1 MFQRNFLNQEIKTIS
16 TIVTLIFLTRIHLT
30 SISLKLDIDYFT
42 CRNSCFQKLHEIN
55 SSRNANLLNYFLGDF
70 STQKQL
76 AQKVKEKYI
85 GRGRNKKENV
95 ALQRSILLNPI
106 QFMANTFMQGCFK
119 PDLNENPTHTNVQV
133 KKKMYVSTKYLF
145 GLSKGM
151 GNYGNNF
158 PQQNK
163 IFVI

>member
-16 TIVTLIFLTRIHLT
+16 TIVLLIFLRRIHFT
-30 SISLKLDIDYFT
+30 SISLKLEIDYFT

-85 GRGRNKKENV
+85 GRGRNKKENTV
-95 ALQRSILLNPI
+95 VQKPNNLSRGCWSKI
-106 QFMANTFMQGCFK
+106 Q
-119 PDLNENPTHTNVQV
+119 QV
-133 KKKMYVSTKYLF
+133 SNRNLPSD
-145 GLSKGM
+145 G
-151 GNYGNNF
+151 
-158 PQQNK
+158 K
-163 IFVI
+163 IPKISQKCRGKLRFLI